1 MINAF
6 NIKAYHPASSI
17 FLRQTKYTFSILLYL
32 LRGFRLLSKIVEKKN
47 CRTNNG
53 TDKKYLNKK

>member
-17 FLRQTKYTFSILLYL
+17 FLRQTKYTSSIFPYL
-32 LRGFRLLSKIVEKKN
+32 LRDVSLLSKIVEKKN
-47 CRTNNG
+47 CRT
-53 TDKKYLNKK
+53 DKKYLNKK